1 MKPQVDQVLGLTAGQ
16 IMTEIAPLLPA
27 GYAQSQA
34 TLGAVML
41 SLAAQQSDRAADI
54 RVAENRDMRALF
66 AELAPLVVDANLKAQ
81 LEAAA
86 PGEEASLRISA
97 LDDSNY
103 ALRRLLIAL
112 HAHVEELPGD
122 AARKAEARIWGV
134 LRAAAERRQLFL
146 G

>member
-1 MKPQVDQVLGLTAGQ
+1 MKPQIDQLLGLTAGQ
-16 IMTEIAPLLPA
+16 LMTEIAPLIPA

-41 SLAAQQSDRAADI
+41 SLAAQQYDRAAEI
-54 RVAENRDMRALF
+54 RVAENRELRALF
-66 AELAPLVVDANLKAQ
+66 AELAPLVADADLKAK

-86 PGEEASLRISA
+86 PGEDASLRISA

-112 HAHVEELPGD
+112 HAHVEELPG
-122 AARKAEARIWGV
+122 ATARGAEKRIWSV